1 VDTRHDALLPRY
13 LALTKAAPTNFCPG
27 SADIFSGVSQRKRCE
42 SALAIM
48 SGITSFALLLRN
60 LFALGANLLPAY
72 GIQYLGADPF
82 QLLML
87 YWMETAIIGFWMVL
101 TLARLPS
108 HLLGEVTVNGRRQHA
123 TNAILVKL
131 FGGMTL
137 CFMGA
142 HFFFLWVLFSG
153 DQPHH
158 VTGPISFV
166 REFVIASGAWVP
178 LSLTF
183 FAGFCHSAARPDF
196 AGMVERQ
203 LYPSRIT
210 PPTGKPVAGDGVG
223 PAVGG
228 MLGRI
233 AMMQVAVII
242 GAMLA
247 RSYGSSAPLLVIIG
261 LKTLFGFERG
271 KGSGGQ
277 IPVHL
282 EFTSNGVTTSLDVN
296 EEKPRHSSP
305 E

>member
-1 VDTRHDALLPRY
+1 MTAVSGIAG
-13 LALTKAAPTNFCPG
+13 LALA
-27 SADIFSGVSQRKRCE
+27 V
-42 SALAIM
+42 
-48 SGITSFALLLRN
+48 RN

-72 GIQYLGADPF
+72 GILYLGADPF

-153 DQPHH
+153 DSPHH
-158 VTGPISFV
+158 VTGPVSFV
-166 REFVIASGAWVP
+166 RAFVIASGAWVP
-178 LSLTF
+178 LTLTF
-183 FAGFCHSAARPDF
+183 LAGFAGFCHSAARPNF
-196 AGMVERQ
+196 VGAIERQ
-203 LYPSRIT
+203 LYPNRTIRA
-210 PPTGKPVAGDGVG
+210 PAKPIAADGVG
-223 PAVGG
+223 TVVGG

-247 RSYGSSAPLLVIIG
+247 QSYGNSAPLLIMIG
-261 LKTLFGFERG
+261 LKTLFGFERR
-271 KGSGGQ
+271 GSGSAN
-277 IPVHL
+277 PVHL
-282 EFTSNGVTTSLDVN
+282 EFTSNGHKTTLDIN
-296 EEKPRHSSP
+296 NDKPRHSSP